1 LESKT
6 VLQLN
11 EKEFE
16 KEVLKSET
24 PALVDFYADWCGP
37 CRMVSPILESL
48 SKEYEGKMKFVK
60 INTDENQDLAMK
72 LGIMSIPTVMIFR
85 GGELKARIVGAG
97 PPTLYK
103 QKIDSALS

>member
-1 LESKT
+1 LESQT
-6 VLQLN
+6 VRQLS
-11 EKEFE
+11 EKDFE
-16 KEVLKSET
+16 KEVIKSET
-24 PALVDFYADWCGP
+24 PTLVDFYADWCGP

-48 SKEYEGKMKFVK
+48 AKEYQGKVNFVK
-60 INTDENQDLAMK
+60 VDTDDNQDLAMK

-103 QKIDSALS
+103 QKLDSALS

>member
-1 LESKT
+1 
-6 VLQLN
+6 
-11 EKEFE
+11 
-16 KEVLKSET
+16 
-24 PALVDFYADWCGP
+24 
-37 CRMVSPILESL
+37 MVSPILESL
-48 SKEYEGKMKFVK
+48 SKEYEGKVKFVK

-103 QKIDSALS
+103 QKLDSALS